1 MPSAVPD
8 GSRDNTD
15 EEVLRNSYLTKMG
28 IDVWTLRGPLEADTG
43 ALLQPAVDGSM
54 DDSLDDSIGC
64 PAKEGEVKDGHEFHL
79 CFLNYR
85 SFAICL
91 SLGINQEVISPGAR
105 RFCDDVAL
113 ALNGSDLRPGINN
126 LKWPIRGEEDRSVS
140 AAASV
145 LAERLNGLPGLILIF
160 GDSSASLIPGVQ
172 GLANNQVVEV
182 NGRQV
187 LRLNSIDHLCQG
199 SAGKRSLW
207 QIIQAHKKSP

>member
-8 GSRDNTD
+8 GFRVNTD
-15 EEVLRNSYLTKMG
+15 EEVLRNSYLKKMG
-28 IDVWTLRGPLEADTG
+28 IDVWTLRGPLEADAG
-43 ALLQPAVDGSM
+43 ELLQPAVDGSM
-54 DDSLDDSIGC
+54 DDSIGG
-64 PAKEGEVKDGHEFHL
+64 PAGDGEVKDGHEFHL

-91 SLGINQEVISPGAR
+91 SLGINQEVISPGAK

-145 LAERLNGLPGLILIF
+145 LAGRLNGLPGLMLIF
-160 GDSSASLIPGVQ
+160 GDSSARLIPGVQ
-172 GLANNQVVEV
+172 GLANNQVFEV

-187 LRLNSIDHLCQG
+187 LILDSIDHLCQG

-207 QIIQAHKKSP
+207 QIIQEHRKSP

>member
-1 MPSAVPD
+1 
-8 GSRDNTD
+8 
-15 EEVLRNSYLTKMG
+15 MG

-43 ALLQPAVDGSM
+43 ELLQPAVDGSM
-54 DDSLDDSIGC
+54 DDSIGG
-64 PAKEGEVKDGHEFHL
+64 PPGDGEVKDGHEFHL

-113 ALNGSDLRPGINN
+113 ALNGSDIKPGINN

-140 AAASV
+140 AAESV
-145 LAERLNGLPGLILIF
+145 LEGRLNGLPGLILIF
-160 GDSSASLIPGVQ
+160 GESTASLIPGVQ
-172 GLANNQVVEV
+172 GLANNQVFEV

-187 LRLNSIDHLCQG
+187 LLLNSIDHLCQG

-207 QIIQAHKKSP
+207 QIIQEHRKSP